1 MNSPN
6 LTSVKFPTTP
16 SRTLSLLS
24 LVFCMTAGLL
34 SCNSD
39 DISSDGFDPITESM
53 LYGSISPEAAANYFE
68 IRLGF
73 CPGNEDYSILHA
85 AGTAC
90 EQVSDP
96 EICQAN
102 LEQQG
107 PDGFGYNLGCLPG
120 CCTTYIITEN
130 QGEFTS
136 YDSREELLVFLG
148 QIDSRSDA
156 LLWVQSDQFFF
167 PYNDVDA
174 AGIRDMP
181 DGSYRIIALQTVAF
195 CAPII
200 TEQVLLE
207 VSPDGSIRELERR
220 EYSRLENACV

>member
-1 MNSPN
+1 MK
-6 LTSVKFPTTP
+6 LP
-16 SRTLSLLS
+16 SYTRRTLSAFS
-24 LVFCMTAGLL
+24 LVFCLAVAFL

-53 LYGSISPEAAANYFE
+53 LYGSISPEATANYFE

-73 CPGNEDYSILHA
+73 CPGDEDYSILHA

-90 EQVSDP
+90 EQASDP
-96 EICQAN
+96 GACEAN

-130 QGEFTS
+130 QGEFAS
-136 YDSREELLVFLG
+136 YDSRDELLTFLG
-148 QIDSRSDA
+148 SIDSRSDA
-156 LLWVQSDQFFF
+156 LLWVQSDQYYF
-167 PYNDVDA
+167 PYNDVNA

>member
-1 MNSPN
+1 MKLHTSTWRSLSP
-6 LTSVKFPTTP
+6 
-16 SRTLSLLS
+16 LL
-24 LVFCMTAGLL
+24 LVFCITAGLK

-39 DISSDGFDPITESM
+39 DISSDGFDPITESL

-73 CPGNEDYSILHA
+73 CPGDEEYSILHSQ
-85 AGTAC
+85 GTAC
-90 EQVSDP
+90 EEVSDP
-96 EICQAN
+96 ETCEAN
-102 LEQQG
+102 LEGQG

-130 QGEFTS
+130 QGEFAS
-136 YDSREELLVFLG
+136 YDSREELLTFLG
-148 QIDSRSDA
+148 RIDSRSDA
-156 LLWVQSDQFFF
+156 LLWVQSDQYYF
-167 PYNDVDA
+167 PYDDVDA